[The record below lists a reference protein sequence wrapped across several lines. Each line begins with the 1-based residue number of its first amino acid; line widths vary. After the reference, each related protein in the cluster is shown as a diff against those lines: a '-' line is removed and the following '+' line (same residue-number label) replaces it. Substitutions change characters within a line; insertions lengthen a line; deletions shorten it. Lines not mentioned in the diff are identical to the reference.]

1 MYITCCYIIHIFSN
15 FFHNLQFFIY
25 IMDLHKYLSLQVMRC
40 KMCAKEY
47 CSKQNYDKHVKSCS
61 SQVTYKCNDC
71 QKMFKKIN
79 TLTEHRKNFHANV
92 QVIITN

>member
-1 MYITCCYIIHIFSN
+1 
-15 FFHNLQFFIY
+15 
-25 IMDLHKYLSLQVMRC
+25 MDLHKYLSLQVMRC

-79 TLTEHRKNFHANV
+79 TLTEHRKKFHANV